1 MKKFLLKEYFPLIF
15 SLISLF
21 ALSFLWES
29 ISLPYDK
36 NNEIL
41 GNYSNNNHH
50 QFNDTLRFLLFIL
63 IPLFLYLLI
72 FIFIDRENALPLR
85 QIFNQNNMT
94 SFIIKK
100 DNTILFFLILIFF
113 LIILFD
119 FPKLF

>member
-1 MKKFLLKEYFPLIF
+1 MKKFLLKEYFPLII

-29 ISLPYDK
+29 ITLPYNK

-63 IPLFLYLLI
+63 IPLLLYLLI
-72 FIFIDRENALPLR
+72 FLLIDKENALPFK
-85 QIFNQNNMT
+85 QIFKQSRIT
-94 SFIIKK
+94 SLVIKK
-100 DNTILFFLILIFF
+100 
-113 LIILFD
+113 
-119 FPKLF
+119 K